1 MDEAKFLELVG
12 GLIRSAQNALRS
24 GVSARQLNDIKTRLG
39 DCISD
44 LDAMSRDA
52 VAEDSFAALRF

>member
-12 GLIRSAQNALRS
+12 GLISSVQKALKA
-24 GVSARQLNDIKTRLG
+24 GVPVRQLNNMKARLG
-39 DCISD
+39 DCIAD